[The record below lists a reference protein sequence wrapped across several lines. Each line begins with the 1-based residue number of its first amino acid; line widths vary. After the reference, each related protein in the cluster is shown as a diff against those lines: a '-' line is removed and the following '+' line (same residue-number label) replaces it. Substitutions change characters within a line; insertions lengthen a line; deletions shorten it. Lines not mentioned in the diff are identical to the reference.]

1 MRVLCIPPGL
11 VLGCCGWSVAHRESG
26 VLVWVVVLGV
36 VVIGAGVCCRA
47 GGCQW
52 GAPAG
57 ERGRTTLTTVKRQRQ
72 WSGRRRAPGQLGP
85 ARMRR
90 RLGVVAGRA
99 GSHGCLSGAGARSA
113 RAVITSQ
120 VAMPARGPGRGQA
133 PAPGGTAVCARTGA
147 PRPRT
152 A

>member
-47 GGCQW
+47 GGCQC

-57 ERGRTTLTTVKRQRQ
+57 ERGRTTLTTVKRQQQ
-72 WSGRRRAPGQLGP
+72 WSGRRRAPGHFRP
-85 ARMRR
+85 AGRR
-90 RLGVVAGRA
+90 RRPGAVAYW
-99 GSHGCLSGAGARSA
+99 SGGHDWLAGAMSA
-113 RAVITSQ
+113 RA
-120 VAMPARGPGRGQA
+120 
-133 PAPGGTAVCARTGA
+133 
-147 PRPRT
+147 
-152 A
+152 